1 MPRQQLFTFDARMS
15 FHPASTRTAHHE
27 SSPPA
32 GPDCASLVF
41 CRSLRIT
48 PSPIGTGSKFGAR
61 RVRIRL
67 RRCSRSQRIPERSGP
82 DRCRNPDRRLDDP
95 PACDRRQRYTRRRER
110 AGDDHRWRRDEHAP
124 HGEVLTTQPHL
135 MERQPLPHEETGF
148 QRGVGSWESAQS
160 SHESTA

>member
-1 MPRQQLFTFDARMS
+1 LMPACHFIRLRLAPPITSPRRPLGLIAQ
-15 FHPASTRTAHHE
+15 ASCF
-27 SSPPA
+27 A
-32 GPDCASLVF
+32 GVYGSRRRPLELV
-41 CRSLRIT
+41 
-48 PSPIGTGSKFGAR
+48 PKFGAR